1 MEANFDLGGIWL
13 LHLAV
18 LGILDAKLFNKP
30 PDGERKVGNLVW
42 GIVVLAI
49 AGLSVLDDLWDVIN
63 MLQYLDMLSYNPVIG
78 ILNILGMA
86 LAITLCVFII
96 LGGIA
101 RIRNRAPGKAV
112 LKIILGASLG
122 GLGLTQIVANVAMG
136 PMYYY

>member
-1 MEANFDLGGIWL
+1 MEVNYDLGGIWL

-30 PDGERKVGNLVW
+30 PEGERKVGTLVW

-63 MLQYLDMLSYNPVIG
+63 TLQYLDMLSYNPVVG

-112 LKIILGASLG
+112 LKIILGACLG